1 MVNFSYF
8 ATYDV
13 PKHSKIKKKRRHQN
27 ERDPKDK
34 GGDYRINYGL

>member
-1 MVNFSYF
+1 MVNTSYF
-8 ATYDV
+8 SVYDV
-13 PKHSKIKKKRRHQN
+13 PKHQKINKKRRHQN